1 MKTKGKAKRL
11 LTMLLA
17 FVMVVGLIPTAAM
30 AMDSQAEYTGVCT
43 HGSHEGYIEL
53 TSEYLTT
60 HYDRLNSGKYYLS
73 EDLDYSGSWYLD
85 VAENATVE
93 LCLNGHT
100 LTFSNEYLLVR
111 DGASLLLENGKV
123 KLESSA
129 NKVIWGYSSEA
140 VEIRNCDIDG
150 NGTATYLVFINGDT
164 GAQEVKITDSKLHN
178 ICDSSYAAV
187 SMFGENP
194 LGSLDIS
201 RTDIYDLAGSS
212 NGIYLDCAT
221 AKISNCTLDGGG
233 IVNSLAHISEVSN
246 VSITKNGIGLRNDGT
261 IDIIK
266 NCTIVSEGASIQ
278 NEGLIKEISGGSYT
292 YNPSIFQE
300 GALQN
305 SGTINNITS
314 NAEFFGAPAIKNEGS
329 GKITITDA
337 EVLGSVDGLTAGFA
351 IYGYAVTPSATGM
364 VTINGGNYSCAV
376 YDPNNTSAAEKLFP
390 DGATGIIINSGNFE
404 HSPSANLLA
413 PNKAIVNSGITDFP
427 YAVGEQDYT
436 VTYELDGGTNNE
448 ANPVSYNSSVG
459 IPELKAPVKADYAFL
474 GWTLGDGT
482 NYITAV
488 PAGTTGDITLKA
500 HWEYKPVYY
509 TVKLYDIN
517 GFSANQQTTTNV
529 ANGATYTV
537 LLTATSNEYLVST
550 FDEYHVRYENGTIVS
565 NATSSY
571 DETAKTVTITIP
583 NVSANIEI
591 ICKARICSHDYEE
604 KVITPATCTTSGSK
618 TLTCKIC
625 SNVITP
631 VTIEPLGHSY
641 STDYKKENAD
651 ADKHYHVCMVC
662 SEKDTGE
669 THTWN
674 VETATEE
681 TDKHCV
687 VCGYVAEAQLTH
699 THKGELQKGT
709 PATTEADGV
718 KDYYECRC
726 GKFYEDEDCTKE
738 ITDLTAWKL
747 GAGRIPALPSIIEGT
762 NGVWTKGSA
771 DGLKFKSNAEYAN
784 FLKVLVD
791 NAEITAENYEVKEG
805 STVVTLKAAYL
816 ETLSVGKHTLSVVST
831 NGTATTE
838 FEIKAAS
845 VKPTEPTNP
854 SEPANPTKPNEPTKP
869 AETNPNTGATSPQ
882 TGDNSHM
889 ALWIALL
896 LASCSGLVAVTVYG
910 RKKKVNR

>member
-300 GALQN
+300 GAL
-305 SGTINNITS
+305 
-314 NAEFFGAPAIKNEGS
+314 
-329 GKITITDA
+329 
-337 EVLGSVDGLTAGFA
+337 
-351 IYGYAVTPSATGM
+351 
-364 VTINGGNYSCAV
+364 
-376 YDPNNTSAAEKLFP
+376 
-390 DGATGIIINSGNFE
+390 
-404 HSPSANLLA
+404 
-413 PNKAIVNSGITDFP
+413 
-427 YAVGEQDYT
+427 
-436 VTYELDGGTNNE
+436 
-448 ANPVSYNSSVG
+448 
-459 IPELKAPVKADYAFL
+459 
-474 GWTLGDGT
+474 
-482 NYITAV
+482 
-488 PAGTTGDITLKA
+488 
-500 HWEYKPVYY
+500 
-509 TVKLYDIN
+509 
-517 GFSANQQTTTNV
+517 
-529 ANGATYTV
+529 
-537 LLTATSNEYLVST
+537 
-550 FDEYHVRYENGTIVS
+550 
-565 NATSSY
+565 
-571 DETAKTVTITIP
+571 
-583 NVSANIEI
+583 
-591 ICKARICSHDYEE
+591 
-604 KVITPATCTTSGSK
+604 
-618 TLTCKIC
+618 
-625 SNVITP
+625 
-631 VTIEPLGHSY
+631 
-641 STDYKKENAD
+641 
-651 ADKHYHVCMVC
+651 
-662 SEKDTGE
+662 
-669 THTWN
+669 
-674 VETATEE
+674 
-681 TDKHCV
+681 
-687 VCGYVAEAQLTH
+687 
-699 THKGELQKGT
+699 
-709 PATTEADGV
+709 
-718 KDYYECRC
+718 
-726 GKFYEDEDCTKE
+726 
-738 ITDLTAWKL
+738 
-747 GAGRIPALPSIIEGT
+747 
-762 NGVWTKGSA
+762 
-771 DGLKFKSNAEYAN
+771 
-784 FLKVLVD
+784 
-791 NAEITAENYEVKEG
+791 
-805 STVVTLKAAYL
+805 
-816 ETLSVGKHTLSVVST
+816 
-831 NGTATTE
+831 
-838 FEIKAAS
+838 
-845 VKPTEPTNP
+845 
-854 SEPANPTKPNEPTKP
+854 
-869 AETNPNTGATSPQ
+869 
-882 TGDNSHM
+882 
-889 ALWIALL
+889 
-896 LASCSGLVAVTVYG
+896 
-910 RKKKVNR
+910 